1 MKKLLPLVLALIG
14 TGIGAGAGIFLK
26 APEPESTAEAT
37 CPEPEKTV
45 LQEVS
50 EAERSFVRLNN
61 QFVVPLVEH
70 NRVNAMIVLSLS
82 LEADGGVSESI
93 FGIEPK
99 LRDAFLQVLFDHA
112 NMGGFEGNFT
122 SADAM
127 DILRRSLL
135 NTAQSLIGPSIYSV
149 LVTDIAR
156 QEL

>member
-26 APEPESTAEAT
+26 APEGEITAEAT

-45 LQEVS
+45 LQAVS

-61 QFVVPLVEH
+61 QFVVPLVER
-70 NRVNAMIVLSLS
+70 NRVNAMMVLSLS

-122 SADAM
+122 SSDAM

-135 NTAQSLIGPSIYSV
+135 NTAQSLIGTGVYSV